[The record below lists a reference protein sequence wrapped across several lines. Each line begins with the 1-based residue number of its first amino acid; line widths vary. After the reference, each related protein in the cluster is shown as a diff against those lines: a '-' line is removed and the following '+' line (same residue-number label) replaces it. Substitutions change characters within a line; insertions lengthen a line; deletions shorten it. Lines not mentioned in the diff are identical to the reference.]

1 MSVWQGS
8 EGRGLALSEVRR
20 EVSEAEWQA
29 RLDAA
34 ACYRLIA
41 HFGMSDLVYNHI
53 TVRVPGAEDRILINP
68 FGWLYEEITAS
79 SLITIDLEGR
89 ILLNPHPDL
98 GINAAGYVIHSAIH
112 RARPDVACVIHTHT
126 TAGIAVAC
134 MECGLL
140 PLTQTALR
148 CFPVAYHDYEGP
160 ALSLEERE
168 RLAADLGSA
177 SVMIL
182 RNHGLLTVGA
192 SAAEAFNAMYWL
204 EMACRAQVAALAG
217 GGALH
222 RLPEDVIARS
232 IHLYQPGTRRRFG
245 LLEWPAMLRL
255 LDRLDPSWRS

>member
-112 RARPDVACVIHTHT
+112 RARPDVACVIHT
-126 TAGIAVAC
+126 
-134 MECGLL
+134 
-140 PLTQTALR
+140 QTALR